1 MSTQKNSL
9 AGRPR
14 LGPKEVRVLAFLEL
28 AGGSAWKGDV
38 IDKFAWANRYRSV
51 MNRRL
56 YRLQQ
61 KGFIFIKT
69 EVNPKTGQEKQKVYL
84 VK

>member
-1 MSTQKNSL
+1 
-9 AGRPR
+9 
-14 LGPKEVRVLAFLEL
+14 
-28 AGGSAWKGDV
+28 
-38 IDKFAWANRYRSV
+38 V